1 MSSEL
6 ANYVARLRN
15 TRTFSFDSACG
26 GTGNGINAKLGNF
39 DMLIENRPFPQNVYG
54 SRCIFKLISYYIVE
68 ETAEQRASGSIDVD
82 TSLFFIQISGLGLEN
97 SLSTTSRVCGP
108 NSRANHFTIINKF
121 GQADNQNSA
130 NYQRV
135 SGGLYE
141 GPEILCSNPIGTLL
155 NVKVFDIGGDEIG
168 DNEELNA
175 VLNFS
180 IEMIPDEISSNI

>member
-6 ANYVARLRN
+6 RNYVARIRN

-26 GTGNGINAKLGNF
+26 DTGNGINAKLGNF
-39 DMLIENRPFPQNVYG
+39 DMLVEGRPFPQNVFG
-54 SRCIFKLISYYIVE
+54 SRALFKLISYHIVE
-68 ETAEQRASGSIDVD
+68 ETATERASGSIDVD

-108 NSRANHFTIINKF
+108 NGRANHFTIINKF
-121 GQADNQNSA
+121 GQADNQNSF

-135 SGGLYE
+135 SGGEYE

-155 NVKVFDIGGDEIG
+155 NVRVFDIGGDEIV
-168 DNEELNA
+168 DNTDLNA
-175 VLNFS
+175 IIQFS